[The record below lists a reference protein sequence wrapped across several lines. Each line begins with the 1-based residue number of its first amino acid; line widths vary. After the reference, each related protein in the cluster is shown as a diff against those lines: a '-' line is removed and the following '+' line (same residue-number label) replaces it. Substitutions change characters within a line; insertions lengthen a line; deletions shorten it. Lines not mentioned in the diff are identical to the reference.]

1 MPRGSAAIYKV
12 SLYACSRA
20 YFLSITK
27 YTSVSYKLR
36 KEQGERDRRKQ
47 FKRDFFEEQ
56 HGFVGNVF
64 QVGLYWCRHTAEF
77 EVYFAR
83 RREAA
88 IAREADVRAK
98 RFKRKQCRKEDAAA
112 AKALRLERC
121 LSKAASAA
129 ARVLA
134 AKLEKVLC
142 PAVAADQA
150 HLRSKEE
157 HKALQEDR
165 RIRKKAKRA
174 TSGIVKH
181 VECMATMLAGQVI
194 DKAVHQVAASVAQ
207 AGEVPVGSQFKLS
220 SAFPLFSEE
229 RLPLPSSKSKVRR
242 RRPQRRHGWSFC

>member
-112 AKALRLERC
+112 AKALRLGRF
-121 LSKAASAA
+121 SKAASAA

-134 AKLEKVLC
+134 AKLVKVPC

-150 HLRSKEE
+150 HIRSKEE

-174 TSGIVKH
+174 TSGVVKH
-181 VECMATMLAGQVI
+181 VKSMATMLAGQVI
-194 DKAVHQVAASVAQ
+194 QKAVHQVAASVAR
-207 AGEVPVGSQFKLS
+207 AGEVPVGSRFKLS

-229 RLPLPSSKSKVRR
+229 RPPLPSSKSKVRR
-242 RRPQRRHGWSFC
+242 RRPLRRHGWSFC